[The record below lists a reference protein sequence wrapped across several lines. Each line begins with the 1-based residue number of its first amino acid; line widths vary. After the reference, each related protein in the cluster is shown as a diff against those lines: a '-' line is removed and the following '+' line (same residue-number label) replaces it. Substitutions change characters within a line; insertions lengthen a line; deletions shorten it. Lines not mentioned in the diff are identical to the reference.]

1 MRLDRL
7 LGEVLEIYHRKNDTG
22 GNELI
27 LDVREEL
34 PPISADY
41 ARIVQVVTNLLSN
54 AVKHTQRGRI
64 VVSLYRQGGE
74 QIVVV
79 ADNGEGMKG
88 EIPERVVKGYP

>member
-41 ARIVQVVTNLLSN
+41 
-54 AVKHTQRGRI
+54 
-64 VVSLYRQGGE
+64 
-74 QIVVV
+74 
-79 ADNGEGMKG
+79 
-88 EIPERVVKGYP
+88 ERLCRW